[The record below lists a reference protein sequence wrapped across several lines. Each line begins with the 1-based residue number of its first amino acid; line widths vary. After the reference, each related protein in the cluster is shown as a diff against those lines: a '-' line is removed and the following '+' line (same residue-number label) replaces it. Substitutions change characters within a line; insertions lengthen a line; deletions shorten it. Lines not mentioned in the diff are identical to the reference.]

1 MNLRIFLFAISS
13 IIASSLY
20 AQQNQGLAY
29 PTTKTRL
36 GLREIQVGTTM
47 MYVDYAMNADTIGQE
62 GTYIDLQR
70 LEVGNGCSKY
80 SSLFLKRSVERTRVV
95 GPNIAIGKKD
105 GKNGTFWNDIQ
116 YTDLYF
122 KDGQVTEYVSMP
134 MHNTR
139 NNSWFTEPCPP
150 QQWTLHNDTMT
161 VLEHRCQKATCHWRG
176 RDFVAWFAKDIPIR
190 RGPWKF
196 NGLPGLI
203 LKLYDTD
210 RFYTFEAVNLKNS
223 NELMMLYDFKSMTPN
238 ELKTVY
244 DHKYIKSTRERVR
257 KLQRALQVN
266 FWKATAGSTKFP
278 DKPFEQLEKE

>member
-116 YTDLYF
+116 YTDLFF
-122 KDGQVTEYVSMP
+122 KDSQVTEYVSMP

-223 NELMMLYDFKSMTPN
+223 NEPMMLYDFKSMTPN

>member
-70 LEVGNGCSKY
+70 LEVGKDCAKY

-116 YTDLYF
+116 YTDLFF

-150 QQWTLHNDTMT
+150 QQWILHNDTMT
-161 VLEHRCQKATCHWRG
+161 VLEHSCQKATCHWRG

-223 NELMMLYDFKSMTPN
+223 NEPMMLYDFKSMTPN

>member
-13 IIASSLY
+13 IIASSMY

-70 LEVGNGCSKY
+70 LEVGYGCSKY

-105 GKNGTFWNDIQ
+105 GKNGTFWNDIM

-223 NELMMLYDFKSMTPN
+223 NEPMMLYDFKSMTPN

>member
-1 MNLRIFLFAISS
+1 MNLRIILFTISS
-13 IIASSLY
+13 LIVSSLY
-20 AQQNQGLAY
+20 AQQNQGLAF

-36 GLREIQVGTTM
+36 GIREIQVGTTI

-70 LEVGNGCSKY
+70 LEVGNDCSKY

-150 QQWTLHNDTMT
+150 QQWILHNDTMT
-161 VLEHRCQKATCHWRG
+161 VLEHSCQKATCHWRG

-223 NELMMLYDFKSMTPN
+223 NEPMMLYDFKSMTSN

>member
-134 MHNTR
+134 MHNTH

-223 NELMMLYDFKSMTPN
+223 NEPMMLYDFKSMTPN

>member
-1 MNLRIFLFAISS
+1 MNIRIFLFAISS

-223 NELMMLYDFKSMTPN
+223 NEPMMLYDFKSMTPN

>member
-70 LEVGNGCSKY
+70 LEVGKDCAKY

-116 YTDLYF
+116 YTDLFF
-122 KDGQVTEYVSMP
+122 KDSQVTEYVSMP

-161 VLEHRCQKATCHWRG
+161 VLEHRCQKATCHWRE

-223 NELMMLYDFKSMTPN
+223 NEPMMLYDFKSMTPN

>member
-13 IIASSLY
+13 IIASSMY

-70 LEVGNGCSKY
+70 LEVGNDCSKY

-150 QQWTLHNDTMT
+150 QQWILHNDTMT
-161 VLEHRCQKATCHWRG
+161 VLEHSCQKATCHWRG

-223 NELMMLYDFKSMTPN
+223 NEPMMLYDFKSMTSN

>member
-150 QQWTLHNDTMT
+150 QQWILHNDTMT
-161 VLEHRCQKATCHWRG
+161 VLEHSCQKATCHWRG

-223 NELMMLYDFKSMTPN
+223 NEPMMLYDFKSMTSN